1 LAVPML
7 WFFGFLAPLYG
18 FPLTFALAGLLAL
31 LGALATRKG
40 FSYPIP
46 KVPLSDVEKEKPL
59 KD

>member
-1 LAVPML
+1 MLA
-7 WFFGFLAPLYG
+7 FFGYLLPLYG
-18 FPLTFALAGLLAL
+18 FPLTFALAGLVAL

-46 KVPLSDVEKEKPL
+46 KVPVSDVEKQKPL

>member
-1 LAVPML
+1 MLA
-7 WFFGFLAPLYG
+7 FFGYLLPLYR

-46 KVPLSDVEKEKPL
+46 KLPLSDVEKEKPL